1 MPSVHAKLQPSAA
14 KRWMNCPGSI
24 TLGENV
30 VDAGSQYA
38 DEGTACHEICEQV
51 LNGKP
56 WPTMGSKMSNGVT
69 VTQEMLDLCKPC
81 VEFVEDYRDATGAKV
96 LTEQKVEIGRSFG
109 LPDGLLFG
117 TSDIV
122 AISKRELLVAD
133 FKFGYNAVEV
143 EKNPQ
148 LLLYAKGVGNTVRE
162 PDLVS
167 VERLRLAILQPKC
180 GDPREVSYALTE
192 VHAFMEEM
200 TPKIVQASKG
210 GALVAGPWCAETFCK
225 ARAVCPALRDEMV
238 ALAQREW
245 ANPLIHTPEELGEL
259 LAKLSMIEDAA
270 SALRAHAMKM
280 DELGQKIPGWKR
292 VKGDTKRKWLAE
304 DDKDTAAKL
313 KKLGVDPWEKSL
325 VSPAGAE
332 EQLVQILHKKQ
343 GGTKKAAKE
352 AAKEIL
358 KAVAG
363 KPDGKPVLVPD
374 TDPRPALGPV
384 FTMEDVAALDSA
396 KTVDVID

>member
-1 MPSVHAKLQPSAA
+1 MADLHPK
-14 KRWMNCPGSI
+14 
-24 TLGENV
+24 V
-30 VDAGSQYA
+30 V
-38 DEGTACHEICEQV
+38 
-51 LNGKP
+51 K
-56 WPTMGSKMSNGVT
+56 
-69 VTQEMLDLCKPC
+69 
-81 VEFVEDYRDATGAKV
+81 
-96 LTEQKVEIGRSFG
+96 
-109 LPDGLLFG
+109 
-117 TSDIV
+117 
-122 AISKRELLVAD
+122 
-133 FKFGYNAVEV
+133 
-143 EKNPQ
+143 
-148 LLLYAKGVGNTVRE
+148 
-162 PDLVS
+162 
-167 VERLRLAILQPKC
+167 
-180 GDPREVSYALTE
+180 
-192 VHAFMEEM
+192 
-200 TPKIVQASKG
+200 ASKG